1 MIESL
6 RDRIIRHE
14 GIKLQPYKDNQGYL
28 TIGVGRCIELR
39 GISEDEAFYMLN
51 NDILNSKREVNEN
64 MPWVLGLD
72 EARLNVLYEM
82 CFQLGFNRLS
92 LFKKMLNAMREG
104 DFNRAADEMLNSA
117 WHGQDPKRCEEL
129 AKIIRNGY

>member
-1 MIESL
+1 MESL

-14 GIKLQPYKDNQGYL
+14 GIRLKLYKDSLGYL

-51 NDILNSKREVNEN
+51 NDLLNSKREVNEN

-72 EARLNVLYEM
+72 EMRLNVLYEM
-82 CFQLGFNRLS
+82 SFQLGFNRLS
-92 LFKKMLNAMREG
+92 LFKKMLSAMREG
-104 DFNRAADEMLNSA
+104 DFNRAADEMLDSA
-117 WHGQDPKRCEEL
+117 WHRQTPKRCEEL
-129 AKIIRNGY
+129 AKIIRNGF

>member
-1 MIESL
+1 METL

-14 GIKLQPYKDNQGYL
+14 AIRLKPYKDSQGYL

-51 NDILNSKREVNEN
+51 NDLVNSKHDVNQA

-72 EARLNVLYEM
+72 DARLNVLYEM
-82 CFQLGFNRLS
+82 CFQLGINRLL
-92 LFKKMLNAMREG
+92 LFQKMINALRDG
-104 DFNRAADEMLNSA
+104 DYNRAADEMLNSA
-117 WHGQDPKRCEEL
+117 WHRQAPNRCEEL
-129 AKIIRNGY
+129 AKIMRNGF